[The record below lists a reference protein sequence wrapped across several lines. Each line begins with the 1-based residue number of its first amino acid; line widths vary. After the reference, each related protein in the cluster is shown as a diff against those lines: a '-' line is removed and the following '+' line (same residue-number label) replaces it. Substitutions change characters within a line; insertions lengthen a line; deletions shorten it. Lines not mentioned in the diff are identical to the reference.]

1 MLSLGHRV
9 TGVITIS
16 YFAAGLSFN
25 VCYSK
30 CREQF
35 LVNSDSTLK
44 AQLIE
49 FRDHKLIT
57 SKKVIISAY
66 QIHVFIHLY
75 FSKKTSMQTAGRT
88 FTARRL
94 DEISAS
100 YWQIRSQLPSV
111 LETGYFV
118 ARRLQRTWIYRQW
131 QQWTRYQ
138 LYHQGKIQ
146 KRSLSTPRSYSSGTQ
161 EKGLFLLLNALKIL
175 SWWFICAT
183 INLQIGRISKSLK
196 TVLNTVEPCF
206 WIYFVFFSEVRS
218 ACWTC

>member
-1 MLSLGHRV
+1 MVHPLS
-9 TGVITIS
+9 
-16 YFAAGLSFN
+16 SFLDFN
-25 VCYSK
+25 YS
-30 CREQF
+30 C
-35 LVNSDSTLK
+35 N
-44 AQLIE
+44 
-49 FRDHKLIT
+49 
-57 SKKVIISAY
+57 
-66 QIHVFIHLY
+66 VFIHLY

-88 FTARRL
+88 FTAHRL

-138 LYHQGKIQ
+138 LHHQGKIQ

-161 EKGLFLLLNALKIL
+161 EKGLFLLLNAWKIW

-196 TVLNTVEPCF
+196 TVLNTVESSLF
-206 WIYFVFFSEVRS
+206 LDLFRVFLGSEKRLLNLLILWNHRVVL
-218 ACWTC
+218 ATTVEWLQLI

>member
-1 MLSLGHRV
+1 MVHPLS
-9 TGVITIS
+9 
-16 YFAAGLSFN
+16 SFLDFN
-25 VCYSK
+25 YS
-30 CREQF
+30 C
-35 LVNSDSTLK
+35 N
-44 AQLIE
+44 
-49 FRDHKLIT
+49 
-57 SKKVIISAY
+57 
-66 QIHVFIHLY
+66 VFIHLY

-94 DEISAS
+94 DENSAS

-138 LYHQGKIQ
+138 LHHQGKIQ

-161 EKGLFLLLNALKIL
+161 EKGLFLLLNALKIW

-183 INLQIGRISKSLK
+183 INLQIGRISKSFK
-196 TVLNTVEPCF
+196 TVLNTVEPSLF
-206 WIYFVFFSEVRS
+206 LDLFRAFFGSEKRLLNLLILLNHRVVL
-218 ACWTC
+218 ATTVEWLQLI

>member
-1 MLSLGHRV
+1 MVHPLS
-9 TGVITIS
+9 
-16 YFAAGLSFN
+16 SFLDFN
-25 VCYSK
+25 YS
-30 CREQF
+30 C
-35 LVNSDSTLK
+35 N
-44 AQLIE
+44 
-49 FRDHKLIT
+49 
-57 SKKVIISAY
+57 
-66 QIHVFIHLY
+66 VFIHLY

-94 DEISAS
+94 DENSAS

-161 EKGLFLLLNALKIL
+161 EKGLFLLLNALKIW

-196 TVLNTVEPCF
+196 TVLNTVESSLFLDLFRAFCG
-206 WIYFVFFSEVRS
+206 SEKRLLNLLILLNHRVVL
-218 ACWTC
+218 ATTVEWLQLI

>member
-1 MLSLGHRV
+1 MVHPLS
-9 TGVITIS
+9 
-16 YFAAGLSFN
+16 SFLDFN
-25 VCYSK
+25 YS
-30 CREQF
+30 C
-35 LVNSDSTLK
+35 N
-44 AQLIE
+44 
-49 FRDHKLIT
+49 
-57 SKKVIISAY
+57 
-66 QIHVFIHLY
+66 VFIHLY

-94 DEISAS
+94 DENSAS

-161 EKGLFLLLNALKIL
+161 EKGLFLLLNALKIW

-196 TVLNTVEPCF
+196 TVLNTVEPILF
-206 WIYFVFFSEVRS
+206 LDLFRAFFGSEKRLLNLLILLNHRVVL
-218 ACWTC
+218 ATTVEWLHLI

>member
-1 MLSLGHRV
+1 MVHPLS
-9 TGVITIS
+9 
-16 YFAAGLSFN
+16 SFLDLN
-25 VCYSK
+25 YS
-30 CREQF
+30 C
-35 LVNSDSTLK
+35 N
-44 AQLIE
+44 
-49 FRDHKLIT
+49 
-57 SKKVIISAY
+57 
-66 QIHVFIHLY
+66 VFIHLC

-94 DEISAS
+94 DENSAS

-138 LYHQGKIQ
+138 LHHQGKIQ

-161 EKGLFLLLNALKIL
+161 EKGLFLLLNALKIW

-196 TVLNTVEPCF
+196 TVLNTVEPILF
-206 WIYFVFFSEVRS
+206 LDLFRAFFGSEKRLLNLLILLNHPVVL
-218 ACWTC
+218 ATTVEWLQLI

>member
-1 MLSLGHRV
+1 MVHPLS
-9 TGVITIS
+9 
-16 YFAAGLSFN
+16 SFLDFN
-25 VCYSK
+25 YS
-30 CREQF
+30 C
-35 LVNSDSTLK
+35 N
-44 AQLIE
+44 
-49 FRDHKLIT
+49 
-57 SKKVIISAY
+57 
-66 QIHVFIHLY
+66 VFIHLY

-161 EKGLFLLLNALKIL
+161 EKGLFLLLIALKIW

-196 TVLNTVEPCF
+196 TVLNTVESSLF
-206 WIYFVFFSEVRS
+206 LDLFRVFLGSEKRLLNLLILLNHRVVL
-218 ACWTC
+218 ATTVEWLQLI

>member
-1 MLSLGHRV
+1 MVHPLS
-9 TGVITIS
+9 
-16 YFAAGLSFN
+16 SFLDFN
-25 VCYSK
+25 YS
-30 CREQF
+30 C
-35 LVNSDSTLK
+35 N
-44 AQLIE
+44 
-49 FRDHKLIT
+49 
-57 SKKVIISAY
+57 
-66 QIHVFIHLY
+66 VFIHLY

-94 DEISAS
+94 DENSAS
-100 YWQIRSQLPSV
+100 YWQIRSQLPSL

-138 LYHQGKIQ
+138 LHHQGKIQ

-161 EKGLFLLLNALKIL
+161 EKGLFLLLNALKIW

-196 TVLNTVEPCF
+196 TVLNTVEPILF
-206 WIYFVFFSEVRS
+206 LDLFRAFFGSEKRLLNLLILLNHRVVL
-218 ACWTC
+218 ATTVEWL

>member
-1 MLSLGHRV
+1 MVHPLS
-9 TGVITIS
+9 
-16 YFAAGLSFN
+16 SFLDFN
-25 VCYSK
+25 YS
-30 CREQF
+30 C
-35 LVNSDSTLK
+35 N
-44 AQLIE
+44 
-49 FRDHKLIT
+49 
-57 SKKVIISAY
+57 
-66 QIHVFIHLY
+66 VFIHLY

-94 DEISAS
+94 DENSAS
-100 YWQIRSQLPSV
+100 YWQIRSQLPSL

-138 LYHQGKIQ
+138 LHHQGKIQ

-161 EKGLFLLLNALKIL
+161 EKGLFLLLNALKIW

-196 TVLNTVEPCF
+196 TVLNTVEPILF
-206 WIYFVFFSEVRS
+206 LDLFRAFFGSEKRLLNLLILLNHRVVL
-218 ACWTC
+218 ATTVEWLQLI

>member
-1 MLSLGHRV
+1 MVHPLS
-9 TGVITIS
+9 
-16 YFAAGLSFN
+16 SFLDFN
-25 VCYSK
+25 YS
-30 CREQF
+30 C
-35 LVNSDSTLK
+35 N
-44 AQLIE
+44 
-49 FRDHKLIT
+49 
-57 SKKVIISAY
+57 
-66 QIHVFIHLY
+66 VFIHLY

-100 YWQIRSQLPSV
+100 YWQIRSQLPSL

-161 EKGLFLLLNALKIL
+161 EKGLFLLLIALKIW

>member
-1 MLSLGHRV
+1 MVHPLS
-9 TGVITIS
+9 
-16 YFAAGLSFN
+16 SFLDFN
-25 VCYSK
+25 YS
-30 CREQF
+30 C
-35 LVNSDSTLK
+35 N
-44 AQLIE
+44 
-49 FRDHKLIT
+49 
-57 SKKVIISAY
+57 
-66 QIHVFIHLY
+66 VFIHLY

-94 DEISAS
+94 DENSAS

-138 LYHQGKIQ
+138 LHHQGKIQ

-161 EKGLFLLLNALKIL
+161 EKGLFLLLNALKIW

-196 TVLNTVEPCF
+196 TVLNTVESSLF
-206 WIYFVFFSEVRS
+206 LDLFRVFLGSEKRLLNLLILLNHRVVL
-218 ACWTC
+218 ATTVEWLQLI